1 MNRRSRQRIPFI
13 QLIVLGIFAGVAFLV
28 FDTLSNRSGSPSSDT
43 PGALVQVVLPTATVA
58 NAGPEDVATPIP
70 QVAETNLFIPS
81 AGIFAPIV
89 EVYLDGESWNVSQL
103 GMNVG
108 HLQGTPEFGV
118 GGNVVLSAHV
128 EMSDGRRGI
137 FATLVELETGD
148 LIEVQQNDTVWRY
161 AVSEISTTTP
171 DDLSP
176 LYPTT
181 TPQLTLITCGNYN
194 FIQNAYLDRIIVTAV
209 PLS

>member
-1 MNRRSRQRIPFI
+1 MYRRNRRRISFI
-13 QLIVLGIFAGVAFLV
+13 QLIILGIFAGAAFLV
-28 FDTLSNRSGSPSSDT
+28 FDALSNRDDTPSDT
-43 PGALVQVVLPTATVA
+43 PDTLVQVVLPTATSA
-58 NAGPEDVATPIP
+58 ATAPEDVASPIP
-70 QVAETNLFIPS
+70 QVVETNLFIPS

-108 HLQGTPEFGV
+108 HLQGTPNFGA

-137 FATLVELETGD
+137 FANLMELETGD
-148 LIEVQQNDTVWRY
+148 LIEVQQSDTVWRY
-161 AVSEISTTTP
+161 AVSEIWTTTP

-209 PLS
+209 PYG